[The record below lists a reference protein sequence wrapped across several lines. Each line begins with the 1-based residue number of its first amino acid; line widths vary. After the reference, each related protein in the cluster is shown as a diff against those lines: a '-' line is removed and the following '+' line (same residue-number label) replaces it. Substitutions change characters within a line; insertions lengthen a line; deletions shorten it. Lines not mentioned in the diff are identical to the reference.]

1 MAAGRGVLIVGEA
14 GNGRLSP
21 ATAELLAAG
30 RALQERLAGEVA
42 VGLVGHGLAAVAA
55 EALEAGAERV
65 YTVDDALLQDTPVD
79 LCLNALAGLC
89 QAAAPEVILLAR
101 SAWGRELAPRLASRL
116 GAGLLQ
122 DCLEVGIEPGSG
134 RLTGLRPVYG
144 GNFLARVRC
153 VASPQVAVLRS
164 QTYEPLVPDPG
175 RQGEVVAL
183 PATLDPSP
191 SRVRVVRR
199 VRHEHSGVRLTEAR
213 VVISGGRGLGGPEP
227 FRDLGRVG
235 RHARGPQS
243 APLARRGR
251 RRLGPRPLASSALTG
266 VTVTPDLY
274 VTVGISGAS
283 QHMAGCSGAKV
294 IVAINTDAE
303 APIFREARYGVVG
316 DWQAVLPAF
325 MEAVR
330 SL

>member
-14 GNGRLSP
+14 GSGRLSP
-21 ATAELLAAG
+21 ATAELLTAG
-30 RALQERLAGEVA
+30 RALQERLEGELA
-42 VGLVGHGLAAVAA
+42 VGLVGHDLSAVAA
-55 EALEAGAERV
+55 QASKAGAERV
-65 YTVDDALLQDTPVD
+65 YTVDDARLQDAPAD
-79 LCLNALAGLC
+79 LYLSALAGLY
-89 QAAAPEVILLAR
+89 QAAAADVILFAR
-101 SAWGRELAPRLASRL
+101 SPWSRELAPRLAGRL

-122 DCLEVGIEPGSG
+122 DCLEVDIESSSG
-134 RLTGLRPVYG
+134 RLTAVRPVYG

-153 VASPQVAVLRS
+153 AASPQIAVLRS
-164 QTYEPLVPDPG
+164 QAYEPLAPDPNQ
-175 RQGEVVAL
+175 RGEVVAV
-183 PATLDPSP
+183 PVALDASR
-191 SRVRVVRR
+191 SRVRVVQR
-199 VRHEHSGVRLTEAR
+199 VRHGHSGVSLTEAR

-227 FRDLGRVG
+227 FRDLGELAGMLGAAVG
-235 RHARGPQS
+235 
-243 APLARRGR
+243 
-251 RRLGPRPLASSALTG
+251 ASRAAVDAGWVPGHWQIGLTG

-274 VTVGISGAS
+274 ITVGISGAS

-316 DWQAVLPAF
+316 EWQVVLPAF

>member
-1 MAAGRGVLIVGEA
+1 MASGRGVLIVGEA

-30 RALQERLAGEVA
+30 RMLLQDLEGELA
-42 VGLVGHGLAAVAA
+42 VGLVGHDLATVAS
-55 EALEAGAERV
+55 EALQAGAERV
-65 YTVDDALLQDTPVD
+65 YTVDDTLLQGTPVD
-79 LCLNALAGLC
+79 LCLNALAGLY
-89 QAAAPEVILLAR
+89 QAAAPDVILFTR
-101 SAWGRELAPRLASRL
+101 SAWGRELAPRLAGRL

-134 RLTGLRPVYG
+134 RLTAVRPVYG
-144 GNFLARVRC
+144 GNFLARMRC
-153 VASPQVAVLRS
+153 VASPQIAVLRS
-164 QTYEPLVPDPG
+164 QAYEPLAPDPS
-175 RQGEVVAL
+175 RQGEVVTV
-183 PATLDPSP
+183 PVDLDAAP

-199 VRHEHSGVRLTEAR
+199 VRHEHAGVRLTEAR

-227 FRDLGRVG
+227 FRDLEELAGMLGAAVG
-235 RHARGPQS
+235 
-243 APLARRGR
+243 
-251 RRLGPRPLASSALTG
+251 ASRAAVDAGWVPGHWQVGLTG
-266 VTVTPDLY
+266 VAVTPDLY
-274 VTVGISGAS
+274 LTVGISGAS

-294 IVAINTDAE
+294 IVAINADAE

-316 DWQAVLPAF
+316 AWQAVLPAF

>member
-1 MAAGRGVLIVGEA
+1 MTTGRGVLVVGET
-14 GNGRLSP
+14 GNGQLSP

-30 RALQERLAGEVA
+30 RLLLQDLEGELAI
-42 VGLVGHGLAAVAA
+42 GLVGHDLAAAAA
-55 EALEAGAERV
+55 EAIHAGAERV
-65 YTVDDALLQDTPVD
+65 YTVDDVRLQDLPAD
-79 LCLNALAGLC
+79 LCLSALAGLC
-89 QAAAPEVILLAR
+89 QAAAPAVILFAR
-101 SAWGRELAPRLASRL
+101 SPWGRALAPRLAGRL

-134 RLTGLRPVYG
+134 RLTALRPVYG

-153 VASPQVAVLRS
+153 AASPQIAVLRS
-164 QTYEPLVPDPG
+164 QAYEPLAPDPD
-175 RQGEVVAL
+175 RQGEIVAVPVAL
-183 PATLDPSP
+183 DAAP
-191 SRVRVVRR
+191 SRVRVLRR
-199 VRHEHSGVRLTEAR
+199 VRHEQSGVSLTDAR

-227 FRDLGRVG
+227 FRDLEELAGMLGAAVG
-235 RHARGPQS
+235 
-243 APLARRGR
+243 
-251 RRLGPRPLASSALTG
+251 ASRAAVDAGWVPGHWQVGLTG

-274 VTVGISGAS
+274 VTFGISGAS
-283 QHMAGCSGAKV
+283 QHMAGCSGARV

-316 DWQAVLPAF
+316 DWQAVLPGF

>member
-1 MAAGRGVLIVGEA
+1 MAAGRGVLIVGEV
-14 GNGRLSP
+14 GSGRLSP

-30 RALQERLAGEVA
+30 RMLLQDLEGELA
-42 VGLVGHGLAAVAA
+42 VGLVGHELARVAS
-55 EALEAGAERV
+55 EALQAGAERV
-65 YTVDDALLQDTPVD
+65 YTVDDTLLKELPAD
-79 LCLNALAGLC
+79 LCLSALAGLY
-89 QAAAPEVILLAR
+89 QAAAPEVILFAR
-101 SAWGRELAPRLASRL
+101 SVWGRELAPRLAGRL
-116 GAGLLQ
+116 RVGLLQ
-122 DCLEVGIEPGSG
+122 DCLEVGIEPDSG
-134 RLTGLRPVYG
+134 RLTALRPVYG

-153 VASPQVAVLRS
+153 AASPQIAVLRS
-164 QTYEPLVPDPG
+164 QAYEPLVPDPKP
-175 RQGEVVAL
+175 RGEVVAV
-183 PATLDPSP
+183 PVALDASQ

-199 VRHEHSGVRLTEAR
+199 VRHEHSGVSLSEAR

-227 FRDLGRVG
+227 FRDLEELAGMLGAAVG
-235 RHARGPQS
+235 
-243 APLARRGR
+243 
-251 RRLGPRPLASSALTG
+251 ASRAAVDAGWVPGHWQVGLTG
-266 VTVTPDLY
+266 VTVTPELY
-274 VTVGISGAS
+274 LTVGISGAS

>member
-14 GNGRLSP
+14 GNGQLSTT
-21 ATAELLAAG
+21 TAELLAAG
-30 RALQERLAGEVA
+30 RALQESLEGEVA
-42 VGLVGHGLAAVAA
+42 VGLVGHGLAAVAS
-55 EALEAGAERV
+55 EALETGAERV
-65 YTVDDALLQDTPVD
+65 YTVDDPLLQGLPAD
-79 LCLNALAGLC
+79 LCLSALAGLY
-89 QAAAPEVILLAR
+89 QAVTPDVILFAR
-101 SAWGRELAPRLASRL
+101 SAWGRELAPRLAGRL

-122 DCLEVGIEPGSG
+122 DCLEVGIDPDSG

-153 VASPQVAVLRS
+153 VTAPQIAVLRS
-164 QTYEPLVPDPG
+164 QAYEPPQPDPN
-175 RQGEVVAL
+175 RQGEIVTVPVAL
-183 PATLDPSP
+183 DASP
-191 SRVRVVRR
+191 SRVRVMRR
-199 VRHEHSGVRLTEAR
+199 VRHEHAGVSLTEAR

-227 FRDLGRVG
+227 FRDLEELAGMLGAAVG
-235 RHARGPQS
+235 
-243 APLARRGR
+243 
-251 RRLGPRPLASSALTG
+251 ASRAAVDAGWVPGHWQVGLTG

-274 VTVGISGAS
+274 LTVGISGAS

-330 SL
+330 GL

>member
-30 RALQERLAGEVA
+30 RGLQESLEGEVA
-42 VGLVGHGLAAVAA
+42 VGLVGHGLAAVAS

-89 QAAAPEVILLAR
+89 QAAAPDVILLAR
-101 SAWGRELAPRLASRL
+101 SAWGCELAPRLAGRL

-153 VASPQVAVLRS
+153 VTSPQMAVLRS
-164 QTYEPLVPDPG
+164 QAYEPLVPDPG
-175 RQGEVVAL
+175 RQGEVVAV
-183 PATLDPSP
+183 PVAVDPSP

-199 VRHEHSGVRLTEAR
+199 VRHEHAGVRLTEAR

-227 FRDLGRVG
+227 FRDLEELAGMLGAAVG
-235 RHARGPQS
+235 
-243 APLARRGR
+243 
-251 RRLGPRPLASSALTG
+251 ASRAAVDAGWVPGHWQVGLTG